1 VQQKQRSAH
10 FLRLVEKRT
19 ETKPEHGGGDLVL
32 EADKIEARIGPNPYS
47 TFLRKHGHRPERNQ
61 AAAIGRLMGGRV
73 RASDGS
79 MQPILTRAER
89 DAIKAIKSRR
99 QEWSQKID
107 GVYRTVAAID
117 AIAKNELDPATI
129 AVCGKHEFSNAE
141 SREKLA
147 VAITWLTRL
156 SQEIIGNE
164 ETSSSTEVTQCHCR
178 CPAAV
183 T

>member
-1 VQQKQRSAH
+1 VQQKKQSAH
-10 FLRLVEKRT
+10 FLRLVENRT
-19 ETKPEHGGGDLVL
+19 ETTHEHGGGDPVL

-79 MQPILTRAER
+79 MQPILTRSER

-99 QEWSQKID
+99 REWSQKID

-117 AIAKNELDPATI
+117 ALAKNELDPATI
-129 AVCGKHEFSNAE
+129 AIYGKHEFSNDE
-141 SREKLA
+141 TREKLA
-147 VAITWLTRL
+147 TAIRWLTRL
-156 SQEIIGNE
+156 SQEIVSNE
-164 ETSSSTEVTQCHCR
+164 ETSSCSEATQCH
-178 CPAAV
+178 
-183 T
+183 